1 MKKNPNMNKV
11 IFSVLLTAFL
21 FSTMEVVLKLG
32 GGGMDSLQLTF
43 LRFLIGGL
51 VLLPFGLREKTL
63 GTLGKSDFLWVL
75 LVGIVGI
82 PISMLAFQLGVER
95 CNAATA
101 AAIMSMNPLITMIL
115 LHIFTENKMTSR
127 KWIAFVLG
135 IVAAIFL
142 IKPWNIQTGNTTLGM
157 FLMIV
162 AASTFSIYTIL
173 GKRSIEKVGTFTQI
187 SLSFIMGSLVLLV
200 IMILMQRPVLAGV
213 SHHLPL
219 VLYIGIFVTGI
230 GYLSLN
236 VAIKLSDAAAGSIA
250 FFIKPAMAPVFAVLI
265 LHETILWNT
274 VVGVILLITASV
286 LTLTGRAGG
295 QESAAPKGKG
305 QRPNK

>member
-11 IFSVLLTAFL
+11 IFCVLLTAFL

-127 KWIAFVLG
+127 KWLAFVLG

-142 IKPWNIQTGNTTLGM
+142 IKPWNIQTGNTALGM
-157 FLMIV
+157 FLMLV

-200 IMILMQRPVLAGV
+200 IMILMQRPVLTGV

>member
-115 LHIFTENKMTSR
+115 LHIFTENKMTNR
-127 KWIAFVLG
+127 KWLAFVLG

-142 IKPWNIQTGNTTLGM
+142 IKPWNIQTGNTALGM
-157 FLMIV
+157 FLMLV